1 MLALVKVPKHGDA
14 ILSTGRSE
22 RTVGGDG
29 HGVDVAGVTVVVGL
43 ELELRKLPNLV
54 ICKTLERLS
63 NVRPRDEGKGSEILV
78 IKISLIGCE
87 LSEVANIVLA
97 SYRETK
103 V

>member
-1 MLALVKVPKHGDA
+1 M
-14 ILSTGRSE
+14 
-22 RTVGGDG
+22 
-29 HGVDVAGVTVVVGL
+29 TVVVGL

-54 ICKTLERLS
+54 ICKTLEWLAI
-63 NVRPRDEGKGSEILV
+63 VRPRDEGKGSEILV
-78 IKISLIGCE
+78 IKISLIGYE